1 MIKQLFD
8 KNAPQNVH
16 GWERAASLAGG
27 LVLMGKGLR
36 RGGIFGLAELAMGG
50 MALARGI
57 SGRCEG
63 KRVLSEMQ
71 SSESSLPSQ
80 RYSHMPMDSEVHSP
94 DFTDASAQM
103 PDSTPM
109 GDESRTTPRV

>member
-63 KRVLSEMQ
+63 KRVLSEVQ

-94 DFTDASAQM
+94 DFENDNVTL

-109 GDESRTTPRV
+109 GHETRGTPQL

>member
-1 MIKQLFD
+1 MIKQMFD
-8 KNAPQNVH
+8 KSAPQNVH

-27 LVLMGKGLR
+27 LVMMGKGLR
-36 RGGIFGLAELAMGG
+36 RGGVIGIAELAMGG

-57 SGRCEG
+57 GGRCEA
-63 KRVLSEMQ
+63 KRMLTEM
-71 SSESSLPSQ
+71 ETKPALPSQ

-94 DFTDASAQM
+94 DFLDDSVTL

-109 GDESRTTPRV
+109 GHETPTTPRV